1 MREAYNV
8 CNCKGKRVL
17 FNLFPQCSLPEAQF
31 TVTVQTQ
38 NSPSPPPPFFS
49 LFVVQSV
56 FLSLWDSPVCW
67 QPPTSSICPKI
78 NFTESEIYTWVD
90 FGSHKKKKW
99 NPCKCRVF
107 KVKEN
112 VYDEKLWT
120 SVWRPNKHL
129 FNFTFSQTEALSYYF
144 FIPRMLFKW
153 NTTVNNQ
160 HYSLEIY
167 ANHPI
172 HQEFISVP

>member
-1 MREAYNV
+1 MFTARSAVHCHSAHTELSLPTTTLLFPLCCSISIPV
-8 CNCKGKRVL
+8 TLRFSSVL
-17 FNLFPQCSLPEAQF
+17 TTTNLFYTPKNKLHRKWNLHMSWF
-31 TVTVQTQ
+31 
-38 NSPSPPPPFFS
+38 
-49 LFVVQSV
+49 
-56 FLSLWDSPVCW
+56 W
-67 QPPTSSICPKI
+67 QPK
-78 NFTESEIYTWVD
+78 
-90 FGSHKKKKW
+90 KKKKW

-112 VYDEKLWT
+112 VYDEKLWN

-153 NTTVNNQ
+153 NTTENNR

>member
-90 FGSHKKKKW
+90 FGSHKKK
-99 NPCKCRVF
+99 NEIHVNAEF
-107 KVKEN
+107 S
-112 VYDEKLWT
+112 KLRKMCMMKNYELQFGDQINT
-120 SVWRPNKHL
+120 SLILLFHKLKHSHII
-129 FNFTFSQTEALSYYF
+129 FSY
-144 FIPRMLFKW
+144 
-153 NTTVNNQ
+153 
-160 HYSLEIY
+160 
-167 ANHPI
+167 
-172 HQEFISVP
+172 QECYLNGTPQ